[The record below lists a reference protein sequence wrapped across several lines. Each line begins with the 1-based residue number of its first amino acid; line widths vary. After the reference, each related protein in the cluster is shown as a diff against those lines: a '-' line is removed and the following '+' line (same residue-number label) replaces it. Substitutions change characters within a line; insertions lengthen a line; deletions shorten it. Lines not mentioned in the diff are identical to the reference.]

1 MIDLSPASWA
11 ISILSGFFIGIAKT
25 GISGLG
31 IAVVPL
37 MASVFPA
44 RASTGIILPMLIM
57 ADIIAVIY
65 YRKHA
70 QWNHLLRIIPF
81 SVVGVIAGF
90 LLLGRVGDHEMRIVI
105 ASLILVLVALNMLR
119 DVGVIRDEMI
129 PTNLVFTAVMGILAG
144 ATTMLANAAGP
155 IMVVYLLSMKL
166 EKKEF
171 IGTGSWYFFFVNCF
185 KVPFSASLGLITP
198 ATLAFNGLLFPAI
211 AVGAVTGILIVKR
224 IPQRVFQIV
233 VQLLAVAGAIKLFF

>member
-11 ISILSGFFIGIAKT
+11 VSIVSAFFIGIAKT

-57 ADIIAVIY
+57 ADVIAVIY
-65 YRKHA
+65 YRKHVL
-70 QWNHLLRIIPF
+70 WGHLLRIIPF
-81 SVVGVIAGF
+81 SVVGVLLGYF
-90 LLLGRVGDHEMRIVI
+90 LLGRVGDHEMRIVI
-105 ASLILVLVALNMLR
+105 GALILVLVSLNVLR
-119 DVGVIRDEMI
+119 DVGIIKDDMI
-129 PTNLVFTAVMGILAG
+129 PTSIIFTAVMGIMAG

-171 IGTGSWYFFFVNCF
+171 IGTGSWYFFFVNCL

-198 ATLAFNGLLFPAI
+198 ATIGFNAVLFPAI
-211 AVGAVTGILIVKR
+211 AVGAVTGILIVKK